1 MDPAPRFIRI
11 SAAARAGEALSEI
24 EFVRSIGIHPARLD
38 AGELSLFTSILI
50 RRAKLRE
57 ARYPSEIQCRL
68 RPREIKRGRL
78 PTQSP
83 CPSANAL
90 WLKAWIP
97 KEGVKITMEQ
107 SVYRSSSHV
116 TKGVLREADYRREAQ
131 AMRRSSLA
139 PFDHASA
146 DLFATRIVVADDDPV
161 IRKRIVDY
169 LESYGVRARA
179 ASGSIELEREMLV
192 GEPSLIIF
200 DIQLGHTDSFSLL
213 RKLRFRS
220 DVPIIVTIGHGC
232 DEIDRA
238 VGLEL
243 GADDYVTKPLNL
255 RELLARIRAVL
266 RRRENVLSSPKRKAM
281 QLAYRFGGWHLSSRI
296 RKLTDPDGC
305 RVALTK
311 GEYAMLMAFLEAP
324 QRILTREHLLRATHV
339 HEDVFDRSID
349 VQILRL
355 RRKLKTDPS
364 APQIIQTERGIGYI
378 FALTVETC

>member
-1 MDPAPRFIRI
+1 M
-11 SAAARAGEALSEI
+11 
-24 EFVRSIGIHPARLD
+24 
-38 AGELSLFTSILI
+38 
-50 RRAKLRE
+50 
-57 ARYPSEIQCRL
+57 
-68 RPREIKRGRL
+68 RG
-78 PTQSP
+78 SP
-83 CPSANAL
+83 
-90 WLKAWIP
+90 
-97 KEGVKITMEQ
+97 M
-107 SVYRSSSHV
+107 
-116 TKGVLREADYRREAQ
+116 
-131 AMRRSSLA
+131 A
-139 PFDHASA
+139 PFEHASA
-146 DLFATRIVVADDDPV
+146 NLFATRIVVADDDPV

-179 ASGSIELEREMLV
+179 ASGAIELEREMLV
-192 GEPSLIIF
+192 GDPGLIIF
-200 DIQLGHTDSFSLL
+200 DIQLGHTDRFSLL
-213 RKLRFRS
+213 RKLRSRT

-266 RRRENVLSSPKRKAM
+266 RRRENVSSPKRKAM
-281 QLAYRFGGWHLSSRI
+281 QPTYRFGGWHLSSRI

-324 QRILTREHLLRATHV
+324 QRILTREHLLRATHI
-339 HEDVFDRSID
+339 HDDVFDRSID

-364 APQIIQTERGIGYI
+364 APQII
-378 FALTVETC
+378 